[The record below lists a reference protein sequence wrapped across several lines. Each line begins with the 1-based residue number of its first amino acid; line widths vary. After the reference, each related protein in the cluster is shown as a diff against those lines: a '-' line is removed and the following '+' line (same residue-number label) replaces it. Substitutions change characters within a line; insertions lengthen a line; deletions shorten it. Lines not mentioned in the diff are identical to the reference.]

1 MHTHTY
7 IYTYIPST
15 AAEKRARILP
25 EPRAGR
31 QRATTE
37 SDALFPPA
45 SAQFR
50 PPSSPMVTLRK
61 TRLPPAYAVSAA
73 PRHPCR
79 RRPRAAPP
87 AFRRRAPP
95 RPAGRWMVGQADS
108 RWTAIVDGGREMTA
122 TLTCISTWSSSA
134 AFSSQVRRIDCS
146 SIILSRRRGF
156 QFASEICRNLVFER
170 ISSTLCDWSRLGLQ
184 KEQGRWLG
192 IGREGRATA
201 RGAPLGRR
209 RWSHEWRY
217 LRCFC
222 SGSTGA
228 VAALPRRALRALGDW
243 TRSAAPQQACTSRR
257 AGTWRS
263 HPTTR

>member
-1 MHTHTY
+1 MHKYLLHVCHDLPQELNNELSVLYMHHSYIYRHTELVFVYMYIHTWHARMHACMHTCIHTY

-61 TRLPPAYAVSAA
+61 TRLPPACAMSAP
-73 PRHPCR
+73 PRHPRR
-79 RRPRAAPP
+79 RRPRAAPH

-108 RWTAIVDGGREMTA
+108 RCTAIVEGGREMTA

-134 AFSSQVRRIDCS
+134 AFNSQVRRNDCS
-146 SIILSRRRGF
+146 SIISRRIEEVCLHNSNG
-156 QFASEICRNLVFER
+156 LL
-170 ISSTLCDWSRLGLQ
+170 STDKKRSRKGAA
-184 KEQGRWLG
+184 
-192 IGREGRATA
+192 RA
-201 RGAPLGRR
+201 
-209 RWSHEWRY
+209 Y
-217 LRCFC
+217 NY
-222 SGSTGA
+222 STGF
-228 VAALPRRALRALGDW
+228 
-243 TRSAAPQQACTSRR
+243 
-257 AGTWRS
+257 
-263 HPTTR
+263 

>member
-31 QRATTE
+31 QRATTK

-108 RWTAIVDGGREMTA
+108 RWTAIVYGGREMTA
-122 TLTCISTWSSSA
+122 RSPA
-134 AFSSQVRRIDCS
+134 
-146 SIILSRRRGF
+146 
-156 QFASEICRNLVFER
+156 
-170 ISSTLCDWSRLGLQ
+170 SRLGVPPLPS
-184 KEQGRWLG
+184 
-192 IGREGRATA
+192 A
-201 RGAPLGRR
+201 R
-209 RWSHEWRY
+209 
-217 LRCFC
+217 RCA
-222 SGSTGA
+222 GSTVPASYYRVEEVFNLLLKFVGIWFLSESRQLC
-228 VAALPRRALRALGDW
+228 VIGQGWVCRRNRDDGLA
-243 TRSAAPQQACTSRR
+243 
-257 AGTWRS
+257 
-263 HPTTR
+263 